1 MKITDYRKAEE
12 FIKSD
17 ETFDEY
23 TARVFASVQETVTAS
38 VGGDGYDKLT
48 EMFYPFD
55 KAIVA
60 SYVPEWGE
68 ESYVPFIIDV
78 VLPEGTDTG
87 DGRTFEIDSVSVRDL
102 PIPLMWQVKT
112 GTGHDGAYVV
122 GRIDSVE
129 RLDKTVHGY
138 DGLGRARGVF
148 DCGPLGREAVRMI
161 RGGFLRGVSADLD
174 KFEATVEEAEME
186 LADGETK
193 RSIKNDKMEVSQSRL
208 TGVTIVA
215 KPAFQEATIRIDDHV
230 KEIPEL
236 DAVDDGVYVEEY
248 DDDEMYLSAV
258 TASAIPVVPPNTWFT
273 NPELS
278 DLTPLTVNDDGRVFG
293 HVAAWTV
300 NHIGLPKATKPP
312 RSASNYKYFR
322 TGVVRTDDG
331 TDVAVGQLT
340 LTGGH
345 PDLTLSAREA
355 VAHYDDTRS
364 AVVDVNIGEDRYGI
378 WVAGALRPDLRPEQ
392 VRALRASA
400 PSGDW
405 RPIEGRLELVA
416 VACVNTPGFPI
427 ARTLVAGGQVM
438 ALVAAGAKHIAELR
452 VDPTEE
458 RLRALEVIE
467 FGREKA
473 RAAARIKGLKAEYEA
488 GLVASALEAR
498 TKLEALSASESV
510 KLVTR
515 VAELRNRVNR

>member
-1 MKITDYRKAEE
+1 
-12 FIKSD
+12 
-17 ETFDEY
+17 
-23 TARVFASVQETVTAS
+23 
-38 VGGDGYDKLT
+38 
-48 EMFYPFD
+48 
-55 KAIVA
+55 
-60 SYVPEWGE
+60 
-68 ESYVPFIIDV
+68 
-78 VLPEGTDTG
+78 
-87 DGRTFEIDSVSVRDL
+87 
-102 PIPLMWQVKT
+102 
-112 GTGHDGAYVV
+112 
-122 GRIDSVE
+122 
-129 RLDKTVHGY
+129 
-138 DGLGRARGVF
+138 
-148 DCGPLGREAVRMI
+148 
-161 RGGFLRGVSADLD
+161 
-174 KFEATVEEAEME
+174 ME

-438 ALVAAGAKHIAELR
+438 ALVAAGAKPIAELR

-498 TKLEALSASESV
+498 TKLEALSASESA